1 MREHIDYYNEN
12 GKFVLT
18 SFFLW
23 NRGFCCRN
31 GCRHCPYR
39 DGLTKDDVMEELETR
54 ICQTHKSDEAKRLIA
69 LAVSRV
75 S

>member
-1 MREHIDYYNEN
+1 MLREHIDYYKEN

-39 DGLTKDDVMEELETR
+39 DGLTKEDVIEEL
-54 ICQTHKSDEAKRLIA
+54 SDEAKRLIA
-69 LAVSRV
+69 HAVSRG